1 MKAFNKVGDTMKLSI
16 INFTGHCQS
25 SWPID
30 YQLFFKSQYR
40 LFAAFFVVSVIII
53 LSGIRIFLKRSV
65 QNRTKLANY
74 PVEILEI
81 NIDYR

>member
-1 MKAFNKVGDTMKLSI
+1 MKAFNKVGDTMKLGV

-40 LFAAFFVVSVIII
+40 LFAAFFC
-53 LSGIRIFLKRSV
+53 GIGNYHFVRY
-65 QNRTKLANY
+65 QNFS
-74 PVEILEI
+74 
-81 NIDYR
+81 

>member
-1 MKAFNKVGDTMKLSI
+1 MKLGI

-40 LFAAFFVVSVIII
+40 LFAAFFC
-53 LSGIRIFLKRSV
+53 GIGNYHFVRY
-65 QNRTKLANY
+65 QNFS
-74 PVEILEI
+74 
-81 NIDYR
+81 